1 MDEIFLGGYKAI
13 REMIKYHS
21 IMLLKM
27 PKHEKFLLAN
37 KIRGHGYDIFEGV
50 ITLSKKLHKKTTLSD
65 MNVKHELLRQLINI
79 AYELAYIDS
88 QKFRI
93 SQEHIDKVGKYIGYW
108 IKKELGNQ

>member
-21 IMLLKM
+21 VMLLKF
-27 PKHEKFLLAN
+27 PKYEKFLLAS
-37 KIRGHGYDIFEGV
+37 KIRGLGYELFEGV

-65 MNVKHELLRQLINI
+65 MNVNHELLRQLINLSF
-79 AYELAYIDS
+79 ELRYIDS
-88 QKFRI
+88 QKFKVA
-93 SQEHIDKVGKYIGYW
+93 QEHVDNVGKYIGYW